1 MATLSWRGGGGLVLP
16 ITFSSRSKCFVCL
29 RTRLTFSFLALTQK
43 THLIVK
49 KFNMGAKEASA
60 ALGMGDDFDYPS

>member
-1 MATLSWRGGGGLVLP
+1 VLAHP
-16 ITFSSRSKCFVCL
+16 PHIL
-29 RTRLTFSFLALTQK
+29 LALAQK
-43 THLIVK
+43 SHLIVK